1 MLSTPKSLFVV
12 PVLLVLITNS
22 LAARA
27 QTQPDSKPKSVK
39 PVPTRGQQTFAS
51 TCANCH
57 GLDGRGSDRAPNI
70 AENPKVQRLS
80 DSQIAHIIENGVPGT
95 GMPAFRSLEISDVK
109 AVATYLRTLQGAKQ
123 TVKLPGDPG
132 RGETIFLGK
141 AGCSGC
147 HMVAGK
153 GGFIASDLSSYAR
166 THTVEQIQSAI
177 TTPAPATDRQA
188 RLVTATLRGGEKII
202 GRIRNED
209 NFSLQLQTLD
219 GTFHFVTK
227 SDLEGLEFNSRGLM
241 PADLGSTLTPDE
253 LNDLVSY
260 LIRVANVSGSR
271 PPKKAD
277 EWEE

>member
-27 QTQPDSKPKSVK
+27 QTRPDSKPKSVK

-95 GMPAFRSLEISDVK
+95 GMPAFRSLEIPDVK

-188 RLVTATLRGGEKII
+188 RLVTATIRGGEKIV

-227 SDLEGLEFNSRGLM
+227 SDLEGLEFNSQGLM
-241 PADLGSTLTPDE
+241 PSDFGSTLTPDE

-271 PPKKAD
+271 TSQ
-277 EWEE
+277 ESR